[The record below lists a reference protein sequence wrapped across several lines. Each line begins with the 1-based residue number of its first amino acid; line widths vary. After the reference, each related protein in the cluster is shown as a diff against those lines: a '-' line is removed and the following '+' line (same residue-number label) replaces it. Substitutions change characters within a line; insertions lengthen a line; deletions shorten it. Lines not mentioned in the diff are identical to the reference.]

1 VLKNFQKSKKRKE
14 LLLNIIP
21 VILCDK
27 RICPNVLK
35 IYYIL
40 ILNNRDNSWGV
51 ILMTKEWRVLW
62 FGDRDSDGN
71 PIRDELS
78 RILDIEK
85 QLNLYESKGWKIYP
99 ESFTVNV
106 EGEGYIMLASLSKEV
121 QKDEKEEK
129 S

>member
-1 VLKNFQKSKKRKE
+1 MA
-14 LLLNIIP
+14 
-21 VILCDK
+21 
-27 RICPNVLK
+27 
-35 IYYIL
+35 
-40 ILNNRDNSWGV
+40 GV

-99 ESFTVNV
+99 ESFSKNV
-106 EGEGYIMLASLSKEV
+106 EGNGYIILASASEEI
-121 QKDEKEEK
+121 QKEEK
-129 S
+129 KRKKP